1 MQGPCRRITSLP
13 STIIHRG
20 IQSTISIHIPPRFVT
35 GASYPTASPTLL
47 QHRSYHAS
55 SSQRAAAKDPY
66 TALGLKRSATKD
78 EIKSK
83 YRELAKKY
91 HPDLNKND
99 KNASEKF
106 KEITS
111 AYEILEDDSKRAKY
125 DNYGV
130 TDDQQMNGGGGG
142 PQDPFGA
149 GGPFAGFGGFG
160 FGGGGFQGGF
170 HASSSSGG
178 EDIFSMFNKA
188 MKQEQVDEAIHSFHT
203 CSRSQNTY
211 SQTLYVVYSLLH
223 DIPSVPG

>member
-13 STIIHRG
+13 STFFVHRG
-20 IQSTISIHIPPRFVT
+20 LRSTVSINIPPRLVT
-35 GASYPTASPTLL
+35 GASNPTAPQTPL

-55 SSQRAAAKDPY
+55 SSQRAAPKDLY
-66 TALGLKRSATKD
+66 ASLGLKRSATKE

-91 HPDLNKND
+91 HPDVNKND

-111 AYEILEDDSKRAKY
+111 AYEILEDDQKRSKY

-130 TDDQQMNGGGGG
+130 TDDQQMNGGQ
-142 PQDPFGA
+142 QDPFGA

-170 HASSSSGG
+170 HASSSAGG

-188 MKQEQVDEAIHSFHT
+188 MKQEQVDSYIHAHT
-203 CSRSQNTY
+203 
-211 SQTLYVVYSLLH
+211 L
-223 DIPSVPG
+223 

>member
-1 MQGPCRRITSLP
+1 
-13 STIIHRG
+13 
-20 IQSTISIHIPPRFVT
+20 VT
-35 GASYPTASPTLL
+35 GASNHTTLPIPL

-55 SSQRAAAKDPY
+55 SSQRAAPKDPY
-66 TALGLKRSATKD
+66 TTLGLKRSATKD

-91 HPDLNKND
+91 HPDVNKND

-111 AYEILEDDSKRAKY
+111 AYEILEDDQKRAKY

-130 TDDQQMNGGGGG
+130 TDDQQMNGGG
-142 PQDPFGA
+142 QDPFGA

-170 HASSSSGG
+170 HASSSGG
-178 EDIFSMFNKA
+178 EDIFTMFNRA
-188 MKQEQVDEAIHSFHT
+188 MKQEQVLQIKTLFHIHRVHT
-203 CSRSQNTY
+203 F
-211 SQTLYVVYSLLH
+211 LYLLLKLQSIFSLT
-223 DIPSVPG
+223 

>member
-20 IQSTISIHIPPRFVT
+20 IRSTISTNIPPRVVT
-35 GASYPTASPTLL
+35 GTTNSTAPPTQL

-55 SSQRAAAKDPY
+55 SSQRAASKDPY

-106 KEITS
+106 KEIS
-111 AYEILEDDSKRAKY
+111 AAYEILEDDQKRAKY

-130 TDDQQMNGGGGG
+130 TDDQQMNGGGS
-142 PQDPFGA
+142 QDPFGA

-160 FGGGGFQGGF
+160 FGGGEFQGGF
-170 HASSSSGG
+170 HASSSGGG

-188 MKQEQVDEAIHSFHT
+188 MKQEQVGR
-203 CSRSQNTY
+203 CR
-211 SQTLYVVYSLLH
+211 
-223 DIPSVPG
+223 